1 MTTPTTHPHAPAPRR
16 ARMIFW
22 ILMGFA
28 AIYLLAEHRLHLSG
42 LWRWLPILI
51 LLACP
56 LLHVFG
62 HGSQGGHGGHGDPDA
77 DGAATKGAPP
87 PDAST
92 PPDASPRTPRPHTHR
107 GDLP

>member
-1 MTTPTTHPHAPAPRR
+1 MDQPTLLLAAVPIT
-16 ARMIFW
+16 
-22 ILMGFA
+22 GFA
-28 AIYLLAEHRLHLSG
+28 AGFINTLAGSGSLLT
-42 LWRWLPILI
+42 LPILI

-62 HGSQGGHGGHGDPDA
+62 HGSHGGHGGHGDPDA